1 MATTIGEAIIKLA
14 FDTKEL
20 DKGQQEVA
28 GKVNKILG
36 GVASVAK
43 TGGALITAGITAASS
58 AVATT
63 AGLSVKAYAEYEQLQ
78 GGVETLFKES
88 SDQIM
93 GYAQNAYETAGLS
106 ASQYMEQATSFAS
119 RLIRDTGGD
128 TARAAELVDIAIK
141 DMSDNANKMGTS
153 IDAIQAA
160 YQGLSKG
167 NATMLDNLKVGYGG
181 TQTEMLKLAKDMG
194 VVDQS
199 VKSFND
205 ISFEDSIMA
214 IHKVQEQLGITG
226 TTAKEATATIS
237 GSMNMAK
244 KAAQDLITG
253 LANPTANMDSLID
266 NLLGSVDSMLN
277 NLGPAITNAM
287 NGIQKLIE
295 KGLPKLLKV
304 IPKILKEQLPRI
316 IEMGVKLFNTI
327 MDYLPELTQMLIDL
341 LVGIAQAIIPQL
353 PTLLLG
359 IVQGIIGVIKT
370 LTSPENLQVVLQTAI
385 QLLMALVEAV
395 PDILVALIEA
405 LPDIIVG
412 IVEFLTDPANIMI
425 IIEAA
430 VKLFMGLV
438 AAVPKILGALFKA
451 FGDLFGKLWERCSQ
465 LFKDFAAHFGEA
477 ISGVFKAAVNGV
489 LWFIESFINGPI
501 DIINFFIDGI
511 NGILGLVSGGQAQ
524 IGKLGHVS
532 LPRLAEGG
540 VVAKSTLANI
550 GEDGKEAVI
559 PLERNTDNWAGLLA
573 HTLADEFEQEGL
585 SAGGNITVYMTNNIN
600 NNLDADE
607 IGQRLMTSIRR
618 AA

>member
-28 GKVNKILG
+28 GKVDKILG

-43 TGGALITAGITAASS
+43 TGGKLIAAGITAAST

-63 AGLSVKAYAEYEQLQ
+63 AGFSVKAYAEYEQLQ
-78 GGVETLFKES
+78 GGVETLFKDS

-93 GYAQNAYETAGLS
+93 GYAERAYETAGLS

-128 TARAAELVDIAIK
+128 TAKAAELVDLAIR
-141 DMSDNANKMGTS
+141 DMSDNSNKMGTS
-153 IDAIQAA
+153 IESIQNA
-160 YQGLSKG
+160 YQALSKG
-167 NATMLDNLKVGYGG
+167 NATLLDNLKVGYGG

-226 TTAKEATATIS
+226 TTSKEAATTIS

-253 LANPTANMDSLID
+253 LSNPTANMDSLID

-304 IPKILKEQLPRI
+304 IPKILKEQLPQI
-316 IEMGVKLFNTI
+316 IETGVKLFDTI

-353 PTLLLG
+353 PTILMG
-359 IVQGIIGVIKT
+359 IVNGIIGVIKT
-370 LTSPENLQVVLQTAI
+370 LTSPENLQAVLQVGI
-385 QLLMALVEAV
+385 QLLMALVQAL

-412 IVEFLTDPANIMI
+412 IVEFLTDPANIMM

-438 AAVPKILGALFKA
+438 MAVPKILGALFKA

-465 LFKDFAAHFGEA
+465 LFKDFAANFGEA
-477 ISGVFKAAVNGV
+477 ISNVFKGAVNGV
-489 LWFIESFINGPI
+489 LWFIEQFINGPI
-501 DIINFFIDGI
+501 DIINFFIDAI
-511 NGILGLVSGGQAQ
+511 NGLLGAVSGGQAQ
-524 IGKLGHVS
+524 IGKLGRIS

-540 VVAKSTLANI
+540 IALTSTIANI

-585 SAGGNITVYMTNNIN
+585 STGGNITVYMTNNIN